1 MAKFLSRDEERRLIL
16 RAQKGD
22 IAARNRLVE
31 QNLGLIYKLISPICD
46 RYGVDVEE
54 MLGVAAEQF
63 LGAIQRFDLGR
74 PNRLSSMAAPMML
87 NHVKRAAYSQHGSIR
102 IPSGYCS
109 PSIHDKLTSKTR
121 SEVKLAR
128 NVVSLSDNVRTES
141 ETLTLAD
148 GIESPPGY
156 HDNEETDDETLLT
169 LRKIEEAI
177 RKLPTK
183 QAEVVRMRT
192 QYTLREIG
200 EIMDLS
206 SERVRQI
213 HEMAVRRIR
222 EIMRIK

>member
-1 MAKFLSRDEERRLIL
+1 MAKFLSRDEERRLIIQ
-16 RAQKGD
+16 AQQGD

-31 QNLGLIYKLISPICD
+31 QNLGLIYKLIRPICR

-63 LGAIQRFDLGR
+63 LGAIQRFDVGR

-87 NHVKRAAYSQHGSIR
+87 NHVKRAAYSHGGSIR

-109 PSIHDKLTSKTR
+109 PSIHGKLTSKTK
-121 SEVKLAR
+121 SEVKLAG
-128 NVVSLSDNVRTES
+128 NVVSLSDKVRSES

-148 GIESPPGY
+148 GIEARDGY
-156 HDNEETDDETLLT
+156 YDDGPDEDSLLAI
-169 LRKIEEAI
+169 RRIEEAI
-177 RKLPTK
+177 GKLPEK
-183 QAEVVRMRT
+183 QQQIVRLRT
-192 QYTLREIG
+192 QYTLRETG
-200 EIMDLS
+200 DLVGLS

-213 HEMAVRRIR
+213 HNMAVRRIR